1 MNVRNK
7 AGYALLS
14 LVVSHLGAVVN
25 AETCG
30 PDVEDHPQD
39 APWKVRLYGANKDR
53 RAARKKRAKKL
64 GRRR

>member
-1 MNVRNK
+1 MNARNK

-14 LVVSHLGAVVN
+14 LVVSHLGAVVSN
-25 AETCG
+25 SETCG
-30 PDVEDHPQD
+30 PEVEDRPQD

-64 GRRR
+64 RRR

>member
-1 MNVRNK
+1 MK
-7 AGYALLS
+7 KMGYALLA
-14 LVVSHLGAVVN
+14 LVTANLGSVVAN
-25 AETCG
+25 SETCG
-30 PDVEDHPQD
+30 PDEEVRPED